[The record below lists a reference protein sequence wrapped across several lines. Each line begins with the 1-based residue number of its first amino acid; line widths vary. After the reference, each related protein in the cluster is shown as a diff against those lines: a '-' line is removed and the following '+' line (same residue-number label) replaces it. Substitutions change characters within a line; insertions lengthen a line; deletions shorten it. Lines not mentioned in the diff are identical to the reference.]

1 MYYVNGPVLSRVLH
15 LGATYAKLLSHTKIT
30 IFPQCSLVC
39 SRKEVR
45 ISLSCKLLPLYGV
58 ANEESDILNHPIC
71 EYTAFV
77 SFGSSVKLLVRE
89 LTP

>member
-39 SRKEVR
+39 LWSESLFFACRTAPHLRVASALHLYIIMVR
-45 ISLSCKLLPLYGV
+45 TRDP
-58 ANEESDILNHPIC
+58 
-71 EYTAFV
+71 
-77 SFGSSVKLLVRE
+77 
-89 LTP
+89 